1 MLASIDALSNRRG
14 AIRLDED
21 EPFEDEKL
29 SLPNSLPESAATEAR
44 VECSPGRLLCE
55 SLLASIWII
64 FCRELVATD
73 PSADKYLLYRRL
85 INVILVVPVLAG
97 CGTAAAVLQAE
108 QITGNFQRIAG
119 WIGGTLAFALPW
131 GLVVHETLATSTE
144 TCVVACFAVGLIQL
158 SLVLP

>member
-1 MLASIDALSNRRG
+1 MG
-14 AIRLDED
+14 HV
-21 EPFEDEKL
+21 P
-29 SLPNSLPESAATEAR
+29 AR
-44 VECSPGRLLCE
+44 SPSCIELTQMTSYR
-55 SLLASIWII
+55 ASIWII

-119 WIGGTLAFALPW
+119 WIGGTRASFR
-131 GLVVHETLATSTE
+131 
-144 TCVVACFAVGLIQL
+144 IL
-158 SLVLP
+158 SLRTQN